1 MKPRQGLPASPVPE
15 RSDQLSLFDV
25 QPTEPT
31 WEVKVSGRTRRLTV
45 RVYPGGR
52 VEIVVPPRT
61 SPKAIEAFVA
71 RHRRWIDAKV
81 EEFRAR
87 LPAARKLPEYIDLRA
102 TAERLQMHWAAASG
116 RPAIIEGEGGLHYR
130 GPLDWKTATPV
141 LHQWL
146 LDAGKRR
153 LVPWLA
159 EVAIHQGF
167 VYSRAQVRRQ
177 RTRWGS
183 CSRSGTI
190 SLNVCLLFQQPA
202 VVRYLFIH
210 ELAHTRHMDH
220 SDRFWAT
227 VGQHEPDWKAL
238 DRELTRG
245 WQGVPD
251 WVFG

>member
-1 MKPRQGLPASPVPE
+1 
-15 RSDQLSLFDV
+15 
-25 QPTEPT
+25 
-31 WEVKVSGRTRRLTV
+31 
-45 RVYPGGR
+45 
-52 VEIVVPPRT
+52 
-61 SPKAIEAFVA
+61 
-71 RHRRWIDAKV
+71 
-81 EEFRAR
+81 
-87 LPAARKLPEYIDLRA
+87 
-102 TAERLQMHWAAASG
+102 
-116 RPAIIEGEGGLHYR
+116 LH
-130 GPLDWKTATPV
+130 
-141 LHQWL
+141 HWL

-167 VYSRAQVRRQ
+167 AYSRAQVRRQ

-210 ELAHTRHMDH
+210 ELSHTRHMDH

-227 VGQHEPDWKAL
+227 VGQHEPDWKVL
-238 DRELTRG
+238 DKELTRG